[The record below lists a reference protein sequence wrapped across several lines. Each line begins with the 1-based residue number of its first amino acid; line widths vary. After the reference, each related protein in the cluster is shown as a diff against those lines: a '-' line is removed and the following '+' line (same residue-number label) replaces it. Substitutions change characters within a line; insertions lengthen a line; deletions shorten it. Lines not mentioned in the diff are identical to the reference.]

1 MQRVRRLEASFAVS
15 ALVHATALGL
25 LALRPAP
32 PVRPALNAIPIAL
45 VGRIGGGG
53 GDAGGGEAPAPA
65 VASAPPAPAAPSVQV
80 LAPAK
85 PAPPRARSRPVET
98 AARRPAPAPSSA
110 PPGAADAGS
119 ETAALPGGGG
129 GGAGTGSGAAG
140 GSGGGD
146 GSGGDGSGGAR
157 IAYGTNPRPP
167 YPLVARR
174 LGMQGVVLL
183 EVVVAPDGRAADV
196 QLTRSSG
203 FAPLDESALS
213 TVRTRWRFI
222 PARRGGVAVEG
233 RVTVPIRFRL
243 EDASAS

>member
-15 ALVHATALGL
+15 ALVHATVLGL

-32 PVRPALNAIPIAL
+32 PVRPAPNAIPVAL
-45 VGRIGGGG
+45 VGRLGGGG
-53 GDAGGGEAPAPA
+53 GDAGGGEAPAPGI
-65 VASAPPAPAAPSVQV
+65 ASAPPALAAPSVQ
-80 LAPAK
+80 APAPAR
-85 PAPPRARSRPVET
+85 PAPSRAHSRPVET
-98 AARRPAPAPSSA
+98 AAHRPAPAPSSA
-110 PPGAADAGS
+110 PPGAAGGGS

-129 GGAGTGSGAAG
+129 GGAGTGSGAG